1 MKGINYLTNDKGKK
15 VAIQIE
21 LNKHDKAVD
30 EFLMDLQ
37 DILDAENILKE
48 ESVPYALGSKK
59 LIDSGKI
66 KK

>member
-30 EFLMDLQ
+30 EFLMDL
-37 DILDAENILKE
+37 
-48 ESVPYALGSKK
+48 
-59 LIDSGKI
+59 
-66 KK
+66 

>member
-21 LNKHDKAVD
+21 INKHDKAVD

-37 DILDAENILKE
+37 DILDVENILKE
-48 ESVPYALGSKK
+48 ESVPYELVRKK

>member
-21 LNKHDKAVD
+21 INKHDKAVD

-37 DILDAENILKE
+37 DMHDAENILKE
-48 ESVPYALGSKK
+48 ESVPYELVRKK

>member
-21 LNKHDKAVD
+21 INKHDKAVD
-30 EFLMDLQ
+30 EFLMDLE

-48 ESVPYALGSKK
+48 ESVPYELGRKK
-59 LIDSGKI
+59 IIDSGKI

>member
-37 DILDAENILKE
+37 DMHDAENILKE
-48 ESVPYALGSKK
+48 ESVPYELVRKK

>member
-30 EFLMDLQ
+30 EFLMDLE

-48 ESVPYALGSKK
+48 ESVPYELVRKK

>member
-15 VAIQIE
+15 VAIQID

-30 EFLMDLQ
+30 EFLMDLE

-48 ESVPYALGSKK
+48 ESVPYELVRKK

>member
-1 MKGINYLTNDKGKK
+1 MKGINYLTNDIGKK

-48 ESVPYALGSKK
+48 ESVPYELVRKK

>member
-15 VAIQIE
+15 VAIQID

-30 EFLMDLQ
+30 EFLMDLK

-48 ESVPYALGSKK
+48 ERVPYKLVRKK

>member
-15 VAIQIE
+15 VAIQID

-30 EFLMDLQ
+30 EFLMDLE

-48 ESVPYALGSKK
+48 ERVPYELVRKK

>member
-21 LNKHDKAVD
+21 INKHDKAVD
-30 EFLMDLQ
+30 EFLMDLE

-48 ESVPYALGSKK
+48 ESVPYELGRKK
-59 LIDSGKI
+59 IIDSEKI